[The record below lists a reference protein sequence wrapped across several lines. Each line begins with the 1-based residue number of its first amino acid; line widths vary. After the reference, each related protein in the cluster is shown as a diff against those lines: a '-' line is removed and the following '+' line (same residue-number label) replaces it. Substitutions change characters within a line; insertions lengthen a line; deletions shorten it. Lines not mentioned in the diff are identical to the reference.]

1 MTSRMKMAEVRN
13 TKLTKEAQDLKVT
26 GIEKDEQIKKYV
38 GIEAELNKK
47 IQRNQVE
54 IERERVEN

>member
-26 GIEKDEQIKKYV
+26 TIEKDEQIKKYV